1 MVLVDTSV
9 WIDYFNGRENATT
22 QTLDALLSTTP
33 VVVGDLILMEVLQGF
48 RDSRDYHV
56 VRKLLMEFELR
67 VLCSIPMAL
76 KAADYFRTL
85 RGRGVTVRKTVDCLI
100 ATYCIEEHL
109 PLLHNDRDFDPFV
122 LHLKL
127 EVVASP

>member
-9 WIDYFNGRENATT
+9 WIDYFNGRENVAT
-22 QTLDALLSTTP
+22 QTLDALLPTTP

-48 RDSRDYHV
+48 RDDRDHDV
-56 VRKLLMEFELR
+56 VRKLLMELDLR
-67 VLCSIPMAL
+67 VLSSIPLAL

-100 ATYCIEEHL
+100 ATYCIEKRL
-109 PLLHNDRDFDPFV
+109 PLLHNDRDFDPFARY
-122 LHLKL
+122 LGL
-127 EVVASP
+127 EVVMGA